1 VKFSLCKGGDCDQE
15 ILAYFRMRLLP
26 DVEISKF
33 ALALS

>member
-1 VKFSLCKGGDCDQE
+1 VKFSPCKGGDCDQE

-26 DVEISKF
+26 NLEISEF